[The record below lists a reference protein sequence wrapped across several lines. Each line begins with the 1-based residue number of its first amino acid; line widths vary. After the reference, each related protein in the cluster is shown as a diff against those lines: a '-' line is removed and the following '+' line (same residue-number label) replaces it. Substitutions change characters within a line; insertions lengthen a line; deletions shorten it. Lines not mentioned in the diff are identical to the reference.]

1 MGSKVLT
8 RRRGKKYEYR
18 FESASVGGKRQWISR
33 GGFDTAGEA
42 YAAGMTAW
50 QEYRNSGLKF
60 TPSQM
65 SVADFLNYWLDNYGV
80 SNFKDTTLTNYRKK
94 IKNHIVPAIGK

>member
-1 MGSKVLT
+1 
-8 RRRGKKYEYR
+8 
-18 FESASVGGKRQWISR
+18 
-33 GGFDTAGEA
+33 
-42 YAAGMTAW
+42 MTAW

-94 IKNHIVPAIGK
+94 IKNHIVPAIGKYPMPFLNFYAIPRFFRFFPQPLYRKAFRTW

>member
-50 QEYRNSGLKF
+50 QEYRNSSTTGWIITVFPTSKIP
-60 TPSQM
+60 PSP
-65 SVADFLNYWLDNYGV
+65 
-80 SNFKDTTLTNYRKK
+80 TTARR
-94 IKNHIVPAIGK
+94 

>member
-50 QEYRNSGLKF
+50 QEYRNSGLSSLRPK
-60 TPSQM
+60 
-65 SVADFLNYWLDNYGV
+65 
-80 SNFKDTTLTNYRKK
+80 
-94 IKNHIVPAIGK
+94 

>member
-1 MGSKVLT
+1 MASKVST
-8 RRRGKKYEYR
+8 RKRGKKYEYR

-50 QEYRNSGLKF
+50 QEYRSSGLKF
-60 TPSQM
+60 TPVSYTHLTLPTIC
-65 SVADFLNYWLDNYGV
+65 SV
-80 SNFKDTTLTNYRKK
+80 
-94 IKNHIVPAIGK
+94 